1 MSALREQEK
10 RFVQGVGFLSG
21 LTIVAYAYRVAIS
34 QSFRFGF
41 VFENLALAWLGLMFG
56 WLLVNGLKKR
66 HWLSWQNIV
75 LTILWLAFLPNTWY
89 VLTDFLHISPTGEV
103 SQLYDIVLMSLLVIN
118 GFILGF
124 TSLFIVHKELLKR
137 LSETISSVLV
147 IIVIF
152 ISSFGIYLGRDLRW
166 NSWDVI
172 TNPGGLV
179 LNVSDRVID
188 PFGHPRAINITGLFF
203 ILLCSVYFALWLF
216 LQPVN
221 TRGKHD

>member
-1 MSALREQEK
+1 MSALSEQEK

-41 VFENLALAWLGLMFG
+41 VFENLALAWLGLIFG

-66 HWLSWQNIV
+66 HWMSWQNIV

-103 SQLYDIVLMSLLVIN
+103 SQLYDIVLMSLLVI
-118 GFILGF
+118 
-124 TSLFIVHKELLKR
+124 
-137 LSETISSVLV
+137 
-147 IIVIF
+147 
-152 ISSFGIYLGRDLRW
+152 
-166 NSWDVI
+166 
-172 TNPGGLV
+172 
-179 LNVSDRVID
+179 
-188 PFGHPRAINITGLFF
+188 GHPRAINITGLFF

-221 TRGKHD
+221 TRDKHN